1 MTEKYMDL
9 VYFEQWV
16 LKEFNINL
24 SAYKSNQLHRRILSL
39 MSRVGVNSVDEYI
52 ALLKKDQSQRQK
64 FLDFITINVSEFFR
78 NPEIF
83 EELKE
88 KMKTELLN
96 KNNSLKI
103 WSAAC
108 SIGAEPY
115 SLAML
120 LDNIAPSGRHKIIA
134 TDIDNTI
141 LEKAK
146 LGEYSY
152 SEVKNVKKDYL
163 NKYFKVSGDKY
174 LIDQKIKSMVTFK
187 KHDLILEP
195 YEKDFDL
202 IVCRNVVIYFNQD
215 IKDEIYKKF
224 SSSLKKGGLLFV
236 GATESIYNYKDYG
249 FDKASTFIYR
259 KL

>member
-1 MTEKYMDL
+1 MDL
-9 VYFEQWV
+9 TYFEEWV
-16 LKEFNINL
+16 LKEYKINL

-39 MSRVGVNSVDEYI
+39 MSRVGANSVEEYI
-52 ALLKKDQSQRQK
+52 TLLKKQPEQKQK

-83 EELKE
+83 DELKE
-88 KMKTELLN
+88 KLKTELLPNN
-96 KNNSLKI
+96 KSLKI

-115 SLAML
+115 SIAMILASL
-120 LDNIAPSGRHKIIA
+120 SNDLNHKILA

-141 LEKAK
+141 LDRAK
-146 LGEYSY
+146 KGEYAA
-152 SEVKNVKKDYL
+152 SEIKNIKKEYMDKYILKKD
-163 NKYFKVSGDKY
+163 DKY
-174 LIDQKIKSMVTFK
+174 TVDIKIRNMVSFK
-187 KHDLILEP
+187 KHDLILQD
-195 YEKDFDL
+195 YEGQFDL

-224 SSSLKKGGLLFV
+224 SNSLIKGGLLFV
-236 GATESIYNYKDYG
+236 GATESIYNYKEYG
-249 FDKASTFIYR
+249 FEKASTFIYR

>member
-1 MTEKYMDL
+1 MDMA
-9 VYFEQWV
+9 YFEQWV
-16 LKEFNINL
+16 LKEYNINL
-24 SAYKSNQLHRRILSL
+24 SAYKSNQLHRRINSL
-39 MSRVGVNSVDEYI
+39 MSRVGVNSIEDYI
-52 ALLKKDQSQRQK
+52 SLLKKDPEQKQK

-88 KMKTELLN
+88 KFKKELLT
-96 KNNSLKI
+96 NNTSLKI

-115 SLAML
+115 SIAMY
-120 LDNIAPSGRHKIIA
+120 LDELSFNGRHKIIA

-141 LEKAK
+141 IERAK
-146 LGEYSY
+146 KGEYAV
-152 SEVKNVKKDYL
+152 SEIKNVKKEYL
-163 NKYFKVSGDKY
+163 DKYFVKQGDKY
-174 LIDQKIKSMVTFK
+174 VISSKIRNMVTFK
-187 KHDLILEP
+187 KHDLILES
-195 YEKDFDL
+195 YDKDFDL

-215 IKDEIYKKF
+215 IKDQIYKKF
-224 SSSLKKGGLLFV
+224 SQSLKKGGLLFV

-249 FDKASTFIYR
+249 FEKASTFIYR

>member
-1 MTEKYMDL
+1 MDL

-16 LKEFNINL
+16 LKELNINL

-39 MSRVGVNSVDEYI
+39 MSRIGVSSVEEYI
-52 ALLKKDQSQRQK
+52 ALLKKDYSQRQR
-64 FLDFITINVSEFFR
+64 FLDFITINVTEFFR

-83 EELKE
+83 EELKQ
-88 KMKTELLN
+88 KIKSELLT
-96 KNNSLKI
+96 KNSSLKI

-108 SIGAEPY
+108 SVGAEPY
-115 SLAML
+115 SLAMIMDDL
-120 LDNIAPSGRHKIIA
+120 SPLGTNRIVA
-134 TDIDNTI
+134 TDIDATI

-146 LGEYSY
+146 IGEFNY
-152 SEVKNVKKDYL
+152 SEVKNVKEDFL
-163 NKYFKVSGDKY
+163 DKYFKIVKDKY
-174 LIDQKIKSMVTFK
+174 VIDSKIKSMATFK

-215 IKDEIYKKF
+215 VKEAIYKKF

-236 GATESIYNYKDYG
+236 GATESIYNYREYG
-249 FDKASTFIYR
+249 FDKASTFIYK